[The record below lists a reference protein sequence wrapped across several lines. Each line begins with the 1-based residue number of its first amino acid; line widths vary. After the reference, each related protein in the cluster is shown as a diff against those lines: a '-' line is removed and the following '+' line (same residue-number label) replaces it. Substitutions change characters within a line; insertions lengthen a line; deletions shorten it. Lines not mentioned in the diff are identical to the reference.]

1 MHSVGGE
8 KKRQGYWRT
17 LSGKISAFNLNRK
30 KLAEP
35 TVFGKEKNPH
45 HSAVLGSL

>member
-1 MHSVGGE
+1 MADLEWKNFGIQPE
-8 KKRQGYWRT
+8 Q
-17 LSGKISAFNLNRK
+17 K